1 MSKTAFA
8 VISLVVLFSAVVVS
22 QLCNFANGNPNWKP
36 WEYPV
41 SYPTLDVDSPVIGEI
56 YYSDDVWLNFTLTK
70 PSDWFTKPDCY
81 ISYVTYCI
89 DGSATGPN
97 GHISDNSDEN
107 ETVIPVQDKGVVN
120 PSTSLS
126 FSFNLEGLTAGTHS
140 LEILAEGNYDWTGFG
155 INYPRTYFRV
165 YASSTTPTPSPS
177 PTPTLEPTPY
187 EETGVQNT
195 SQFMVTG
202 GAAAVV
208 SIIVFLGLL
217 VYFIK
222 RR

>member
-1 MSKTAFA
+1 MKKTAFA
-8 VISLVVLFSAVVVS
+8 VISLVVLLSTVIVS
-22 QLCNFANGNPNWKP
+22 QLCNFANGNPHRIP
-36 WEYPV
+36 RGDPV
-41 SYPTLDVDSPVIGEI
+41 SYPTLEVDSPVVGGK
-56 YYSDDVWLNFTLTK
+56 YSSGNVWLNFTLTK

-81 ISYVTYCI
+81 ITYVTYCI
-89 DGSATGPN
+89 DGSANGPN
-97 GHISDNSDEN
+97 AHAGDNSDEN
-107 ETVIPVQDKGVVN
+107 ETIIPVQDKGVVN